1 MSRRSTALSIVLAF
15 AAIGAQAQN
24 LADLRISEVL
34 VENTCGLTDGS
45 GQRNGWIEIFNSSYG
60 TVKFAGCYLS
70 DDAADLTKYH
80 IPSTDASTTLGPR
93 QSVIFHASG
102 NSSQGTYHTNFTLS
116 RGMTV
121 YLVNN
126 DGHTVIDTL
135 EIPSDLPAD
144 HSVARIPTGV
154 KMMDFETAITDR
166 PTPGSYNGDVDAMT
180 NNQKMKEKDPHG
192 WVLTL
197 ISVSVV
203 FAALTILAFIFGWI
217 GNANKKKALK
227 AAGQSKNMPAHAK
240 GGSSTNMS
248 PEVAAAISMA
258 LTQEFGTEVYAAI
271 AMALDDYLG
280 GGVHDQESFIITI
293 RPSQNSGW
301 NDKAQNFRQSPR

>member
-1 MSRRSTALSIVLAF
+1 MSIRSTALSIVLAF

-24 LADLRISEVL
+24 LADLRVSEVL
-34 VENTCGLTDGS
+34 AENTCGLTDGF
-45 GQRNGWIEIFNSSYG
+45 GQRGGWIEIFNSSYG

-70 DDAADLTKYH
+70 DDEADLTKYH

-93 QSVIFHASG
+93 QSVIFYASG

-116 RGMTV
+116 RGTTI

-126 DGHTVIDTL
+126 DGHTVIDTM

-144 HSVARIPTGV
+144 HSVAKIPTGV
-154 KMMDFETAITDR
+154 KMMDFETTVTDK

-197 ISVSVV
+197 ISVTVV

-227 AAGQSKNMPAHAK
+227 AAGKLPANAE
-240 GGSSTNMS
+240 SSMNMS

-293 RPSQNSGW
+293 RPSQSSGW